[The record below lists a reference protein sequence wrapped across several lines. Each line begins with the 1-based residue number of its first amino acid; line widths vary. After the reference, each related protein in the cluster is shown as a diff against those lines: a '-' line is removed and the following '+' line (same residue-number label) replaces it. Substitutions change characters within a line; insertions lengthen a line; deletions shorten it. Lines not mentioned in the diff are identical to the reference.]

1 MQTNFVKWMRYLLS
15 WRLAW
20 LKVYVKRTA
29 VNLSFF
35 NTNRSHM
42 VLTIKTKCI
51 HFLWLVTLK
60 SAHYRLTC
68 NTQNLQIGF
77 FFSVLS
83 RMQTCVFSFRGP
95 QPDKFGRDF
104 FQSPQENYFKHPSIY
119 GKSANKPCKH
129 LPRSSSQHIY
139 LRSARQCPFSY
150 NFSGNFVNL

>member
-1 MQTNFVKWMRYLLS
+1 MRYLLS

-20 LKVYVKRTA
+20 SKVYVKRTA
-29 VNLSFF
+29 VYLSFF
-35 NTNRSHM
+35 NTNRSHTNYKNKM
-42 VLTIKTKCI
+42 HSFPMSGYDLLHLNLPTIDLHATRKTC
-51 HFLWLVTLK
+51 K
-60 SAHYRLTC
+60 SAS
-68 NTQNLQIGF
+68 
-77 FFSVLS
+77 FSAYCQECKRVYSRFEVL
-83 RMQTCVFSFRGP
+83 